1 MFVEKDNSY
10 LSYYDYSS
18 PKRKSSVFSSTSLDT
33 NDS

>member
-10 LSYYDYSS
+10 LSYYDYNS
-18 PKRKSSVFSSTSLDT
+18 PKRKNSNFSSTSLET